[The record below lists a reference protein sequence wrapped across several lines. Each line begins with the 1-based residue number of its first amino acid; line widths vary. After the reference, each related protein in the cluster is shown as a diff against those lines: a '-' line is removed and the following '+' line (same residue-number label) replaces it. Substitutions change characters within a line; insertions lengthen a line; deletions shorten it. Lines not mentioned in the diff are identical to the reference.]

1 MQNLYTD
8 PGVIKSRLLTYGIEY
23 IKEFSLTMS
32 EPGPAT
38 LTLETCTSI
47 NDIPAPEWERLA
59 GHSNPFLRYE
69 FFQALEAS
77 GCTSPETGWSPR
89 HLVFRKA
96 GRIVGLAPAFLK
108 SHSMGEYVFDWAWA
122 DAYQRHGLAYYPK
135 LLIAIPFTPS
145 AGPRLL
151 LDPDIR
157 QQLVPEQVHHLLDRL
172 TDELGAHSWHLLFP
186 GKEDQ
191 ELLQHEQALH
201 RIGCQFHWH
210 NHDYRNFE
218 DFLAALTSRKRKSIR
233 KERRQVADQGISFT
247 RFHGR
252 DIPEHVL
259 SAFYVF
265 YQATYL
271 KRGQRPYLNKR
282 FFELLLEQLPEHVHL
297 VMAVREGE
305 MIAGALFLAGTTT
318 LYGRYWGCLDEYNHL
333 HFETCYYQGI
343 ELAMDLGLSH
353 IDAGAQGEHKLV
365 RGFEP
370 VITHSWHGV
379 LHPGF
384 REAIEN
390 FTREEADHV
399 RAYFSDAEA
408 ALPFRQQTPD

>member
-1 MQNLYTD
+1 M
-8 PGVIKSRLLTYGIEY
+8 PESGI
-23 IKEFSLTMS
+23 S
-32 EPGPAT
+32 T

-47 NDIPAPEWERLA
+47 HDIPQQDWQRLA
-59 GHSNPFLRYE
+59 GRANPFLRYE
-69 FFQALEAS
+69 FFQALEES
-77 GCTSPETGWSPR
+77 GCTSSDTGWAPC
-89 HLVFRKA
+89 HLIFRLD
-96 GRIVGLAPAFLK
+96 GRIAGVAPAFLK

-122 DAYQRHGLAYYPK
+122 EAYQRHGLAYYPK

-145 AGPRLL
+145 TGPRLQLAPELRDQLTPERLHDL
-151 LDPDIR
+151 LAT
-157 QQLVPEQVHHLLDRL
+157 LTDRL
-172 TDELGAHSWHLLFP
+172 GAQSWHLLFP
-186 GKEDQ
+186 DSTDQ
-191 ELLQHEQALH
+191 QLLSHGRELH

-210 NHDYRNFE
+210 NRGYQSFE
-218 DFLAALTSRKRKSIR
+218 DFLAALNSRKRKSIR
-233 KERRQVADQGISFT
+233 KERRQVAEQGISFS

-252 DIPEHVL
+252 DIPDHVL

-271 KRGQRPYLNKR
+271 KRVQRPYLNRR
-282 FFELLLEQLPEHVHL
+282 FFELLRERLPEHVHL
-297 VMAVREGE
+297 VMAVRDGE
-305 MIAGALFLAGTTT
+305 MIAGALFLAGENT

-343 ELAMDLGLSH
+343 DLALDLGLEH

-370 VITHSWHGV
+370 VLTHSWHGIA
-379 LHPGF
+379 HPGF

-399 RAYFSDAEA
+399 LGYYEEA
-408 ALPFRQQTPD
+408 KSVLPFRRQSQD

>member
-1 MQNLYTD
+1 MLAPNLREQLTPEQIHD
-8 PGVIKSRLLTYGIEY
+8 LLD
-23 IKEFSLTMS
+23 
-32 EPGPAT
+32 T
-38 LTLETCTSI
+38 LT
-47 NDIPAPEWERLA
+47 D
-59 GHSNPFLRYE
+59 
-69 FFQALEAS
+69 
-77 GCTSPETGWSPR
+77 
-89 HLVFRKA
+89 K
-96 GRIVGLAPAFLK
+96 
-108 SHSMGEYVFDWAWA
+108 
-122 DAYQRHGLAYYPK
+122 
-135 LLIAIPFTPS
+135 
-145 AGPRLL
+145 
-151 LDPDIR
+151 
-157 QQLVPEQVHHLLDRL
+157 
-172 TDELGAHSWHLLFP
+172 LGAHSWHLLFP
-186 GKEDQ
+186 DSEDQ
-191 ELLQHEQALH
+191 KLLQHDQELH

-210 NHDYRNFE
+210 NHGYGNFE

-233 KERRQVADQGISFT
+233 KERRQVAEQGISFA

-282 FFELLLEQLPEHVHL
+282 FFELLREQLPEHVHL
-297 VMAVREGE
+297 VIAQREGE
-305 MIAGALFLAGTTT
+305 MIAGALFLAGKTT

-343 ELAMDLGLSH
+343 ELAMELGLSH

-370 VITHSWHGV
+370 VITHSWHGI

-390 FTREEADHV
+390 FTHEEAEHV
-399 RAYFSDAEA
+399 LGYFKEA
-408 ALPFRQQTPD
+408 QSVLPFRQQTQD